1 MADKEIYIDGVKY
14 KKIDSVSNA
23 YPCQKCS
30 FASDVTL
37 FSYPER
43 IYCNKTMCYHYL
55 YDTCPLW
62 KEKEN

>member
-14 KKIDSVSNA
+14 KKIDSIDNVH
-23 YPCQKCS
+23 PCQNCN

-62 KEKEN
+62 KEKED